1 MLNQACNSRSTC
13 CLLKAKEEKV
23 MKVFPVFASVSA
35 GRLVFVTAFIT
46 VFQFEASSAQYKI
59 PECSYVKLL

>member
-13 CLLKAKEEKV
+13 RALKAREEKV
-23 MKVFPVFASVSA
+23 MKILPAFASVS
-35 GRLVFVTAFIT
+35 GTRLVFVTAFVT

-59 PECSYVKLL
+59 PEC